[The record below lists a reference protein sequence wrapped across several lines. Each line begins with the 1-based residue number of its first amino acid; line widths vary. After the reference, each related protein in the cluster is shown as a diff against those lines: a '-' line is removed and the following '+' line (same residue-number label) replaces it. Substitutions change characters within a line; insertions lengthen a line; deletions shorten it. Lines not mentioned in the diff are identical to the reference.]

1 MSKIEWPLMKDTVT
15 LRDRLK
21 LAKFVLTSSKLTA
34 GPKVREFEDR
44 WSDWLGCDYSLFVS
58 SGSTANFLLVS
69 AMKEKH
75 GWNCGDKIL
84 VPSCTW
90 VTNVSPII
98 QLGLQPVFCDINFKN
113 FSFDEEH
120 IKTISEDNP
129 DIKAI
134 FVTHLLGFYSD
145 IPMLKKYFPNAEIME
160 DVCESH
166 GCKNFEG
173 QKTGYQHSG
182 GTFSFYFGHH
192 MTTIEGGMV
201 STNDEELYNIMRM
214 KRSHGLARESFRF
227 DEYMEEYPD
236 INPSFLFMTDG
247 YNFRNNELGA
257 VLGISQLKR
266 LDNMIKIRNDN
277 YEKYYDILSYRSND
291 FFIPEK
297 SDRISSFCFPFVSKD
312 KYTHGRLLTQFEIH
326 GIEYRPIVSGNLLNQ
341 PFLSDYSMSI
351 KKPKVEHLDS
361 MGCYI
366 GNSHFVGDVELNLLE
381 KIIKAV

>member
-1 MSKIEWPLMKDTVT
+1 MSLMKDTVT

-44 WSDWLGCDYSLFVS
+44 WSEWLGCDYSLFVS

-75 GWNCGDKIL
+75 GWNYGDKIL

-134 FVTHLLGFYSD
+134 FVTHLLGFYSN

-173 QKTGYQHSG
+173 EKTGYQHSG

-227 DEYMEEYPD
+227 DEYMEKYPD

-247 YNFRNNELGA
+247 YNFRNNELGCSWN
-257 VLGISQLKR
+257 I
-266 LDNMIKIRNDN
+266 
-277 YEKYYDILSYRSND
+277 
-291 FFIPEK
+291 
-297 SDRISSFCFPFVSKD
+297 
-312 KYTHGRLLTQFEIH
+312 
-326 GIEYRPIVSGNLLNQ
+326 
-341 PFLSDYSMSI
+341 SI
-351 KKPKVEHLDS
+351 KET
-361 MGCYI
+361 
-366 GNSHFVGDVELNLLE
+366 
-381 KIIKAV
+381 

>member
-120 IKTISEDNP
+120 IKIISEDNP

-134 FVTHLLGFYSD
+134 FVTHLLGFYSN

-160 DVCESH
+160 DVCE
-166 GCKNFEG
+166 
-173 QKTGYQHSG
+173 
-182 GTFSFYFGHH
+182 
-192 MTTIEGGMV
+192 
-201 STNDEELYNIMRM
+201 
-214 KRSHGLARESFRF
+214 
-227 DEYMEEYPD
+227 
-236 INPSFLFMTDG
+236 
-247 YNFRNNELGA
+247 
-257 VLGISQLKR
+257 
-266 LDNMIKIRNDN
+266 
-277 YEKYYDILSYRSND
+277 LS
-291 FFIPEK
+291 
-297 SDRISSFCFPFVSKD
+297 
-312 KYTHGRLLTQFEIH
+312 LIH
-326 GIEYRPIVSGNLLNQ
+326 I
-341 PFLSDYSMSI
+341 
-351 KKPKVEHLDS
+351 
-361 MGCYI
+361 
-366 GNSHFVGDVELNLLE
+366 
-381 KIIKAV
+381 